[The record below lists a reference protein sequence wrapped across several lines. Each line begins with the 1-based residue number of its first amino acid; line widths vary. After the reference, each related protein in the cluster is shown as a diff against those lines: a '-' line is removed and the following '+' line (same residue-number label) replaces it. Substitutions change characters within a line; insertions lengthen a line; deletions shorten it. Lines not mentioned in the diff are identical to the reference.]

1 MLSQRPGYTHVHLT
15 ESQVTDLDYTHG
27 PGDQGASLH
36 GHGAHHESIEVSA
49 VPVEGETQEPR
60 VTLSGVTL
68 SFLNHQV
75 GFYAPLS
82 QYDWLR
88 PQISASHWLL
98 TAQS

>member
-1 MLSQRPGYTHVHLT
+1 M
-15 ESQVTDLDYTHG
+15 TDLDYTHG
-27 PGDQGASLH
+27 PGDQVASLH
-36 GHGAHHESIEVSA
+36 GHGAHHESIDHSLAPQQVS
-49 VPVEGETQEPR
+49 VVEGETQEPR
-60 VTLSGVTL
+60 VTHSGVTL
-68 SFLNHQV
+68 PFLNHQV